1 MRSKPSER
9 ARDPS
14 CADSDGDGVADGDE
28 DPDGDGLTNLTE
40 REIGT
45 DPLAAD
51 TDGDGLTD
59 GEETTRTH
67 TDPLK
72 SDTDG
77 DGVDDR
83 REIQWGTDP
92 LVPQE
97 TFDVTAPAEAAGQ
110 GDVDVS
116 VSVNLPA
123 SQAATLDVRKYDNPS
138 YFPDDMP
145 GLIGDAYEFTVD
157 GQVGAAT
164 LRFRFDE
171 SLLSDSRS
179 TRPSAGSTKRNSVLR
194 NSIPP

>member
-1 MRSKPSER
+1 M
-9 ARDPS
+9 
-14 CADSDGDGVADGDE
+14 ADGDE

-67 TDPLK
+67 TDLLK

-97 TFDVTAPAEAAGQ
+97 TFDVTAPPRTPGK
-110 GDVDVS
+110 
-116 VSVNLPA
+116 
-123 SQAATLDVRKYDNPS
+123 ATWTCPCR
-138 YFPDDMP
+138 
-145 GLIGDAYEFTVD
+145 
-157 GQVGAAT
+157 
-164 LRFRFDE
+164 
-171 SLLSDSRS
+171 
-179 TRPSAGSTKRNSVLR
+179 
-194 NSIPP
+194 

>member
-1 MRSKPSER
+1 MKHMADDWYSYTITKYAKARVLFNDGGHQVPARSAPGYEASGVCRWDGGDWSCGDPTSDGDNDGVPDVLDMMLGGDSDTDGDGLPDAFETIR
-9 ARDPS
+9 TGTDPS

-92 LVPQE
+92 LVP
-97 TFDVTAPAEAAGQ
+97 
-110 GDVDVS
+110 
-116 VSVNLPA
+116 
-123 SQAATLDVRKYDNPS
+123 
-138 YFPDDMP
+138 
-145 GLIGDAYEFTVD
+145 
-157 GQVGAAT
+157 
-164 LRFRFDE
+164 
-171 SLLSDSRS
+171 
-179 TRPSAGSTKRNSVLR
+179 
-194 NSIPP
+194 